1 MLALHCMPPGTSSSD
16 LDHTPQTRH
25 SIRYL
30 RSQHGHSMV
39 TACPSTLLSLC
50 GNFEALLEEKQIRK
64 SVSLSFFK
72 LFEDEIFASK

>member
-1 MLALHCMPPGTSSSD
+1 
-16 LDHTPQTRH
+16 
-25 SIRYL
+25 
-30 RSQHGHSMV
+30 MV